1 MTKQEIL
8 EFLKKHPEVKAYD
21 DSYEDFYIEID
32 GEIIYDALPKPHE
45 STDVLIKRL
54 ESALAVIKAL
64 KPIYEEL
71 TFVAFFDVADDKYQV
86 SLEIEP
92 DGRLSIDMTAKV
104 RISTIEKTYKDIT
117 ITYGACD
124 DHQDDYVAI
133 TYRLSKTLDT
143 LDTLKEDFADCIAQL
158 EEAQKRF

>member
-8 EFLKKHPEVKAYD
+8 EFLRKHPEVKTYD
-21 DSYEDFYIEID
+21 DSYEDFYIEVD
-32 GEIIYDALPKPHE
+32 GEIIYDVLPKPHE
-45 STDVLIKRL
+45 ATSILIKRL

-64 KPIYEEL
+64 KPIYEGL

-92 DGRLSIDMTAKV
+92 DGKLSIDMTANV
-104 RISTIEKTYKDIT
+104 RISTIKKTHKDVT

-124 DHQDDYVAI
+124 GDQDDYVTI

-143 LDTLKEDFADCIAQL
+143 FDTLKEDFADYIAQL

>member
-8 EFLKKHPEVKAYD
+8 EFLRKHPEVNDYD

-32 GEIIYDALPKPHE
+32 GDIIYEADAKPHE
-45 STDVLIKRL
+45 TTSVVIKRI
-54 ESALAVIKAL
+54 ESALTVIKTL
-64 KPIYEEL
+64 KPIYEDL
-71 TFVAFFDVADDKYQV
+71 TFEFFFDVADDKYQV

-92 DGRLSIDMTAKV
+92 DGKLSIDMTTKV
-104 RISTIEKTYKDIT
+104 RISTIEKTYKDVT

-124 DHQDDYVAI
+124 GDQDDYVAI
-133 TYRLSKTLDT
+133 TYRLSKTLDK

>member
-1 MTKQEIL
+1 MTKQKIL
-8 EFLKKHPEVKAYD
+8 EFLKKRPEVKAYD

-32 GEIIYDALPKPHE
+32 GEIIYDVLPKPHE

-54 ESALAVIKAL
+54 ESALTVIKAL

-71 TFVAFFDVADDKYQV
+71 TFVAFFDVADGKYQV
-86 SLEIEP
+86 SLEIKS
-92 DGRLSIDMTAKV
+92 DGRLSIDMTAKA
-104 RISTIEKTYKDIT
+104 RISTIKKTHKDVT

-124 DHQDDYVAI
+124 GDQDDYVTI

-143 LDTLKEDFADCIAQL
+143 FNRLKDDFADYIAQL
-158 EEAQKRF
+158 EEAQRRF